1 LIIKDDLLITS
12 DSKIFQQVVLKILLK
27 KKVFL
32 RFSVLTSN
40 VSDILCL
47 LAGIDITSFY
57 GFDLELFRQSGI
69 LCFSCY
75 SNVTLQWLTSFWSGL
90 TIKSILNDIGFSYIW
105 NIQQNDVN
113 KNMLSSSSKNNFM
126 IYIKCQERI
135 ILTFEIKNLYF
146 NRICFIVEIVY
157 PLFLPIVILLPN
169 EFLIF
174 KRYTLNGP
182 HCQCLGIC
190 EGMK

>member
-1 LIIKDDLLITS
+1 MPICQLRVRIRIIKDDLLITS

-47 LAGIDITSFY
+47 LAGTDITSFY

-75 SNVTLQWLTSFWSGL
+75 SNFTLQWLTSFWSGL

-105 NIQQNDVN
+105 NIQQNVDL
-113 KNMLSSSSKNNFM
+113 MS
-126 IYIKCQERI
+126 IK
-135 ILTFEIKNLYF
+135 
-146 NRICFIVEIVY
+146 ICLAVHPKIA
-157 PLFLPIVILLPN
+157 LW
-169 EFLIF
+169 
-174 KRYTLNGP
+174 YT
-182 HCQCLGIC
+182 
-190 EGMK
+190 